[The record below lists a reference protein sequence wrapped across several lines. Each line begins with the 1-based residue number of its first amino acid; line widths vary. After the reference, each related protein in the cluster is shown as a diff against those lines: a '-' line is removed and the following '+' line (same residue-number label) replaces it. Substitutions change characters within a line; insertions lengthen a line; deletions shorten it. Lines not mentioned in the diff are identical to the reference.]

1 MQVEPPCPAEGK
13 VQQDLIIS
21 ETHKTF
27 VSWAYGKATTTAT
40 ANKDR

>member
-21 ETHKTF
+21 EKHKTF
-27 VSWAYGKATTTAT
+27 VSWAHGKAATAPS